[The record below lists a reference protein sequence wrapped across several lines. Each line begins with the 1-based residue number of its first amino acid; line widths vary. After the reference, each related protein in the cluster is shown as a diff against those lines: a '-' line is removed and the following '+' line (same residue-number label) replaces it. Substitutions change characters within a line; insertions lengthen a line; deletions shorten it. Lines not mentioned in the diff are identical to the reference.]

1 MYECMYMYVC
11 TVCVYVC
18 ICGCTY
24 VCMNACMYVCIPH
37 ISYSCEEWNNIFL
50 SFCSNEMMLML
61 SVGVYYDDG
70 YDDYEDDESDDDNYD
85 YKIVNRLS
93 LHH

>member
-1 MYECMYMYVC
+1 
-11 TVCVYVC
+11 
-18 ICGCTY
+18 
-24 VCMNACMYVCIPH
+24 
-37 ISYSCEEWNNIFL
+37 
-50 SFCSNEMMLML
+50 ML

-93 LHH
+93 LHQQ

>member
-1 MYECMYMYVC
+1 
-11 TVCVYVC
+11 
-18 ICGCTY
+18 
-24 VCMNACMYVCIPH
+24 
-37 ISYSCEEWNNIFL
+37 
-50 SFCSNEMMLML
+50 MMLML